1 MNARRYC
8 VVIALT
14 GVASCCGD
22 LMVAD
27 APILAAPLKPV
38 SAFST
43 ISDERVIEENLPR
56 TKNPST
62 EIIRKQSKNGDHHEC
77 HIRRKDHVDR
87 RACWHC
93 ITAGMLIAHSADTTL
108 SPGCCERR

>member
-1 MNARRYC
+1 M
-8 VVIALT
+8 VIALT

-22 LMVAD
+22 LM
-27 APILAAPLKPV
+27 AAPLKPV

-62 EIIRKQSKNGDHHEC
+62 EMIRKQSKNGGHHK
-77 HIRRKDHVDR
+77 HIAGEKITWIAEHVG
-87 RACWHC
+87 
-93 ITAGMLIAHSADTTL
+93 TA
-108 SPGCCERR
+108 

>member
-14 GVASCCGD
+14 GVAGCFGD
-22 LMVAD
+22 LMAAD
-27 APILAAPLKPV
+27 TPILAASLKPV

-62 EIIRKQSKNGDHHEC
+62 EIIRNKARTEVTMNDIAGEK
-77 HIRRKDHVDR
+77 IRWVGEHVG
-87 RACWHC
+87 
-93 ITAGMLIAHSADTTL
+93 TA
-108 SPGCCERR
+108 